1 MRRGEECRHSL
12 SAALTRLSSEVSR
25 CVERYRAASSRDDGI
40 VTVRFDICR
49 SQSKVSC
56 RVRSFSWNEAIEHE
70 TTLPFASVRLLRLPV
85 LVVSCIPA
93 CKHAHE

>member
-1 MRRGEECRHSL
+1 MRRGEECRYSL

-49 SQSKVSC
+49 SPSKVSC
-56 RVRSFSWNEAIEHE
+56 RVRSFSWNEPIEHD
-70 TTLPFASVRLLRLPV
+70 TTLPFALVRLLQLPA
-85 LVVSCIPA
+85 LVVPWIPA
-93 CKHAHE
+93 FTHADA